1 MTRWLGCLLLL
12 LLLACGDD
20 DRLGDVTDRTP
31 VDSGAGDAGVRDAFR
46 PRMDFGPPQCLSGTT
61 RVDVQL
67 MVSIEESCAIWN
79 SLDQLAGE
87 ATITRSGD
95 MLTIDF
101 GGEVV
106 FEGTI
111 SGDSVSL
118 VYRHPHEFT
127 DGCGWEATET
137 LDGAFQADCSLSL
150 SYDYVESVA
159 IDRGFCATPCSAAA
173 DVDLILTPLI

>member
-1 MTRWLGCLLLL
+1 MTRWLGCLLVFVA
-12 LLLACGDD
+12 ACGDD
-20 DRLGDVTDRTP
+20 DRLGDRDRAP
-31 VDSGAGDAGVRDAFR
+31 VDSGVTDAAR
-46 PRMDFGPPQCLSGTT
+46 PDFGPARDFGPPVCLSGTT
-61 RVDVQL
+61 RVDVEL

-87 ATITRSGD
+87 ATISRTGD
-95 MLTIDF
+95 TLTIDF
-101 GGEVV
+101 GDGVV

-111 SGDSVSL
+111 SGDTVSL

-137 LDGAFQADCSLSL
+137 LDGSFEADCSLSL